1 MMYTQTGRLMA
12 IDTVLGE
19 DVLLLERL
27 EVEEGLN
34 RLFTLQARVRA

>member
-1 MMYTQTGRLMA
+1 MMYTQAGRLMA

-27 EVEEGLN
+27 E
-34 RLFTLQARVRA
+34 AR